1 MNKSNQHTYIRAKD
15 FLVTGESFNLLLD
28 EEREMLITSPKP
40 DDEDL
45 GRYYESENYISHTD
59 SETGLMSN
67 VYQRV
72 KKFSLNLKCRLIK
85 KMNGGTG
92 SLLDIGAGTG
102 DFLKLAEEYHWEI
115 NGVEPNDVAREN
127 AEKKGIKLY
136 TKLDKITNT
145 HFDVITLWHVLEHLP
160 NLQEDIEKIERLLK
174 PGGSLII
181 AVPNYKSFDAKYY
194 KEFWAAYDVPRH
206 LWHFSRKS
214 MQNLF
219 SDNLTLERSK
229 PMLFDSFYVSLLSE
243 KYKSGKTFSIKALF
257 VGLWSNLLALLSKE
271 SSSIIYCYRKSK

>member
-15 FLVTGESFNLLLD
+15 LLVTGESFNLLLD

-59 SETGLMSN
+59 SETGLMAN

-72 KKFSLNLKCRLIK
+72 KKYSLNLKCRLIK

-115 NGVEPNDVAREN
+115 TGVEPNDVAREN